1 MGKTAVRLSELVN
14 ALMFLGRDYEHAAY
28 VSLDTGEVHIAVD
41 EEMWG
46 EFPVPDDLETS
57 DRYLRLP
64 DKRELGLDRRL
75 ALAFIEA
82 AAPDDYDRVRGYFS
96 RRGAYA
102 RFKNLLEF
110 RNLLDRWYAYE
121 QEAEAD
127 ALRAWCAENDL
138 TVTE

>member
-1 MGKTAVRLSELVN
+1 MGKASVSLSELVD
-14 ALMFLGRDYEHAAY
+14 ALMFLGGGYEHAAY
-28 VSLDTGEVHIAVD
+28 VSLDTGEVHITGD
-41 EEMWG
+41 EAMHG
-46 EFPVPDDLETS
+46 EFPLPDDLETS
-57 DRYLRLP
+57 DRYLQLP
-64 DKRELGLDRRL
+64 DKRELGLGGDL

-96 RRGAYA
+96 SRGAYA
-102 RFKNLLEF
+102 RFKDLLEL

-121 QEAEAD
+121 QEAEAE